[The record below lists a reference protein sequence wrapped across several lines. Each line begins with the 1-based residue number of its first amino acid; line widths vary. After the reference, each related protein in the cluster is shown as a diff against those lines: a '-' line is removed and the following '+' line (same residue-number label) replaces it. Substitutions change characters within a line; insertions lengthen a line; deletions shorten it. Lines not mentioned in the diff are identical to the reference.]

1 MSNILSAQ
9 LPSLKNRVLR
19 QKKQIL
25 ICAMSCETLHK
36 PIILTLDKA
45 LRINTLH
52 TNGLGL
58 NILYDIMGIKM
69 GWH

>member
-19 QKKQIL
+19 QKKQTL
-25 ICAMSCETLHK
+25 ICTMSSETLHK
-36 PIILTLDKA
+36 PIILILDKA
-45 LRINTLH
+45 LRIHTLH

-58 NILYDIMGIKM
+58 NILYDIIGIKM

>member
-1 MSNILSAQ
+1 MS
-9 LPSLKNRVLR
+9 K
-19 QKKQIL
+19 
-25 ICAMSCETLHK
+25 ETLHK
-36 PIILTLDKA
+36 PIILTRDKA

-58 NILYDIMGIKM
+58 NILYDIIRLKM